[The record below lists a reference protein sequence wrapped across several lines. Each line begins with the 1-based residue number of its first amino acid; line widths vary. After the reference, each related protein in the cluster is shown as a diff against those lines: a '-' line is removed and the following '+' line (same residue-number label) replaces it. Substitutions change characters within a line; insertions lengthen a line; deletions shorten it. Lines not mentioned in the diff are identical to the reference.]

1 MRQRNLHS
9 ATISTTMYEKN
20 DPWRR
25 RSTKN
30 LRANGKKWY
39 SVIKLTT
46 PFVQSYMVMTVSL
59 ESTAVASA
67 NGARIKSID
76 ERRSALKNITMTE
89 HKTVFPVKKNFRNP
103 VKTWNTL
110 CVVSQKTITRKR
122 ERDLEEPELILRV

>member
-1 MRQRNLHS
+1 
-9 ATISTTMYEKN
+9 MYEKN

-76 ERRSALKNITMTE
+76 ERRSALRNITMTE
-89 HKTVFPVKKNFRNP
+89 HKTVFPVKKNFRNL
-103 VKTWNTL
+103 VKT
-110 CVVSQKTITRKR
+110 
-122 ERDLEEPELILRV
+122 